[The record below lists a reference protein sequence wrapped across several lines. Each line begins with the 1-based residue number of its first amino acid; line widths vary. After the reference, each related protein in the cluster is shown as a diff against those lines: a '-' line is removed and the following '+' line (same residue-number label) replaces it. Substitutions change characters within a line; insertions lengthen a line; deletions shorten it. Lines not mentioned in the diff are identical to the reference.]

1 MPSVNIFTGSWARG
15 QERAL
20 LDAVHAAMVSA
31 IGIPEGDRDA
41 VLDCYDD
48 HCRLVPASSSDRYT
62 RVEIKL
68 FAGRSIEAKRALYRE
83 LVQNLAALGVPAQDT
98 KIVLIEVER
107 HNWGLRGGVPG
118 SELTLGF
125 KVDV

>member
-20 LDAVHAAMVSA
+20 LEAVHAAMVSA
-31 IGIPEGDRDA
+31 IGVPEGDRDA

-48 HCRLVPASSSDRYT
+48 SHRLVPASSSDRYT

-68 FAGRSIEAKRALYRE
+68 FAGRSIEAKRALYRDI
-83 LVQNLAALGVPAQDT
+83 VQNLAALGVPAHEI

-118 SELTLGF
+118 SELTFAF